1 MSETTRHLPECPSTS
16 PDPLA
21 ADCCCARLHAV
32 ERRVRMEDDDYAY
45 VAVQAEAGGR
55 RRGWNEALDEARA
68 AVAALP
74 PTGIWATDV
83 SRTEALAAIDALK
96 EKQ

>member
-1 MSETTRHLPECPSTS
+1 MTETTRHLPECPSTS

-32 ERRVRMEDDDYAY
+32 ERRIANKIAALLVEGIDWKDGFA
-45 VAVQAEAGGR
+45 AGL
-55 RRGWNEALDEARA
+55 AAARE

-83 SRTEALAAIDALK
+83 SHTKALAAIDALR
-96 EKQ
+96 EKP